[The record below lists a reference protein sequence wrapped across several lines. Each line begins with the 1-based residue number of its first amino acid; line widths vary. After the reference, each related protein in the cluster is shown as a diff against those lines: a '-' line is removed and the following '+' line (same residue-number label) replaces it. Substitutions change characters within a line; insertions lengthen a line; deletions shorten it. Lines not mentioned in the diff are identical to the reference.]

1 MAPPLL
7 SVGEDKQRGVFV
19 KGAKHVVV
27 PTPAAAMVLLD
38 DAEAMRTAAATEM
51 NHSSSRSH
59 CVVGESV

>member
-19 KGAKHVVV
+19 KGAKHVMV

-38 DAEAMRTAAATEM
+38 DAESMRTAAVTDM

-59 CVVGESV
+59 CVVSG